1 MSSALLNGR
10 GGSGD
15 AGAMLDE
22 AVDGLDEEEVE
33 VEVED
38 EEEDVVESE
47 DLVGV

>member
-33 VEVED
+33 VED